1 MNNVAVEHYMAKT
14 YDDIFAKFQFRP
26 SGTDVKFVKCL
37 AYEAI
42 VTDEVMAVYEMYVD
56 KIPHF
61 YGVYELDHD
70 MGDDEHTIG
79 VFKSWSRSTEIKLLE
94 RTDTDFLFELIEPL
108 GIHFSSGV
116 EIPQTKLSQEIKD
129 IITGTN

>member
-1 MNNVAVEHYMAKT
+1 MAKT
-14 YDDIFAKFQFRP
+14 YDDIFAKFEYRP
-26 SGTDVKFVKCL
+26 FGSDIKFVKCI
-37 AYEAI
+37 AYEG
-42 VTDEVMAVYEMYVD
+42 VVDDEVMAVYEMYVD

-61 YGVYELDHD
+61 YGVYVLDHD
-70 MGDDEHTIG
+70 MGDDEHTIE
-79 VFKSWSRSTEIKLLE
+79 VFKSWSLSTEIKLLE

-129 IITGTN
+129 IITGTD